1 MKKMRCETIWAYG
14 FILLAM
20 TLLPLAGFGREEA
33 TPTPAVEQTWQALV
47 EAARAEGKLVIS
59 SNSLHESL
67 PQAFEKK
74 YGIRTILEASSGRE
88 ATNRLLAE
96 RRAGIHAVDIFI
108 AGRGTMRSRL
118 LPAGVLGSIPD
129 LLINPEVV
137 DQSLWR
143 EGHWYGD
150 PDQKYVFFFAMNAS
164 SDNAYNTNLVDPK
177 DVRSWWDL
185 LDPRWRGK
193 IIASHPVRRPGT
205 EATRAWLYTH
215 PDLGPDYIRRI
226 YTETGMKLVATDREM
241 ANGIATG
248 AFAILFLAGN
258 VGQDIDQMERDG
270 FPVSKWRTPW
280 KEGTT
285 ISPGGDGSIAVIEPA
300 ANPNAQKLFL
310 NWFLSREGQQIYNN
324 RPNADRESLRVDVTP
339 NNIPS
344 HYRLPEGRLHSLDAR
359 PDITKIQQES
369 EKFIR
374 SIVNKHG
381 L

>member
-1 MKKMRCETIWAYG
+1 MRCQEVGTMKKMRCETIWAYG

-20 TLLPLAGFGREEA
+20 TLLPLAGFGQEEA

-193 IIASHPVRRPGT
+193 LIASHPVRRPGT

-215 PDLGPDYIRRI
+215 PALGPDYIRRI

-248 AFAILFLAGN
+248 AFAIDVALTALLIGPPT
-258 VGQDIDQMERDG
+258 VLMG
-270 FPVSKWRTPW
+270 
-280 KEGTT
+280 GTIPLLT
-285 ISPGGDGSIAVIEPA
+285 QG
-300 ANPNAQKLFL
+300 
-310 NWFLSREGQQIYNN
+310 LSR
-324 RPNADRESLRVDVTP
+324 SLEDA
-339 NNIPS
+339 S
-344 HYRLPEGRLHSLDAR
+344 RLHALVYSFNTAGAFGGALCAGFFLVPWLGLRDSVLAMGCVNLVAGVCFLWLSRAEAPADAAA
-359 PDITKIQQES
+359 PHPVE
-369 EKFIR
+369 
-374 SIVNKHG
+374 
-381 L
+381 